1 MMVSHIDLELYFV
14 LVLDLII
21 VINQEYG
28 LVYFIL

>member
-1 MMVSHIDLELYFV
+1 MVSHIDLELYFV